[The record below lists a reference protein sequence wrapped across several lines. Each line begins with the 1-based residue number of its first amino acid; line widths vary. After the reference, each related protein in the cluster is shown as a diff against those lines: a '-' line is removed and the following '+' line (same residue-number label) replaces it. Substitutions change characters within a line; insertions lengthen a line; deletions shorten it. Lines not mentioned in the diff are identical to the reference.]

1 MKTLPHYTQH
11 DAMDCGP
18 TCLRMVA
25 AFYGKH
31 YSLEGLRE
39 KSFITRE
46 GVSML
51 GISEAAEKIGF
62 RSICV
67 QVGYEKLQEAPLP
80 CIIHWNQQ
88 HFVVVYK
95 LNDRYVWVADPG
107 AGKLKYTKEEFCNC
121 WLSSRKNEEDTGVA
135 LLLEPT
141 PEFYTTEDEGDE
153 VNRKG
158 FSFLYSYLRPYRGL
172 VGQLLLGLLLGSM
185 IQLMLPFL
193 TQSVVDFGI
202 NNQNLGFIYLVLIA
216 QLMLSFSSSAVDFIR
231 GWILLHLGTRINI
244 ALISDFLIKM
254 MKMPINYFDSKMT
267 GDILQR
273 INDHKRIQDF
283 LTGSSLSV
291 IFSIFN
297 IIIFG
302 IVLLVYSGMIF
313 LIFMGGS
320 ALYVAYVWLF
330 MKKRAELDHKRFA
343 QQSANQSTVVQ
354 LVNGMQEI
362 KLSACEQQKRWEWER
377 IQAKLFKVN
386 IKSLALRQYQDSG
399 AVLINQ
405 SKNLLIT
412 ALVASLVV
420 KGEMTLGMMLSV
432 QYIIGQLNSPVNELI
447 AFARDMQDARLSMD
461 RLSEVRDKPD
471 EEDPTRELLREIP
484 EGKEIRL
491 QNLNFKYDPLSE
503 YPTLDDINL
512 VIPPGKQTAIV
523 GMSGSGKTTLV
534 KLLLGFYPPASGD
547 IFIGDTPLGSYS
559 IREWRKRCGVV
570 MQDGFIFS
578 DSIAGNIAPGVEH
591 IDKKR
596 LRHAA
601 EVANIHDFIEEL
613 PLAYNTKIGQE
624 GHGLSQGQKQRI
636 LIARAVY
643 KDPEFI
649 FFDEATNAL
658 DANNER
664 TIMNNLQTFFKGR
677 TSVVVAHRL
686 STVRNAEQII
696 VIEQGRIAETGTHEA
711 LIALEGRYYKLVK
724 NQLEL

>member
-1 MKTLPHYTQH
+1 MKHFPHYIQH

-25 AFYGKH
+25 AYYGKR

-95 LNDRYVWVADPG
+95 LNDKHVWVADPG

-141 PEFYTTEDEGDE
+141 PEFYTIEDEGDE

-244 ALISDFLIKM
+244 ALISDFLIKL
-254 MKMPINYFDSKMT
+254 MKMPIAYFDSKMT

-291 IFSIFN
+291 IFSVFN

-320 ALYVAYVWLF
+320 TLYVTYVWLF

-377 IQAKLFKVN
+377 IQAKLFRVN

-547 IFIGDTPLGSYS
+547 ICIGDTPLGSYS

>member
-11 DAMDCGP
+11 DVMDCGP

-25 AFYGKH
+25 AYYGKR

-141 PEFYTTEDEGDE
+141 PEFYTIEDEGDE
-153 VNRKG
+153 VNRRG

-244 ALISDFLIKM
+244 ALISDFLIKL
-254 MKMPINYFDSKMT
+254 MKMPIAYFDSKMT

-291 IFSIFN
+291 IFSVFN

-320 ALYVAYVWLF
+320 TLYVTYVWLF

-377 IQAKLFKVN
+377 IQAKLFRVN

>member
-1 MKTLPHYTQH
+1 MKSFPHYIQH
-11 DAMDCGP
+11 DTMDCGP
-18 TCLRMVA
+18 TCLRMVSA
-25 AFYGKH
+25 YYGKR

-51 GISEAAEKIGF
+51 GISEAADKLGF

-67 QVGYEKLQEAPLP
+67 QVGYEKLKEAPLP
-80 CIIHWNQQ
+80 CIIYWNQQ
-88 HFVVVYK
+88 HFVVAYK
-95 LNDRYVWVADPG
+95 LNDKQVWVADPG
-107 AGKLKYTKEEFCNC
+107 AGKLKYTREEFCRC
-121 WLSSRKNEEDTGVA
+121 WISSRKNGEDTGVA

-141 PEFYTTEDEGDE
+141 PDFYAMKDEDETI
-153 VNRKG
+153 NRKG
-158 FSFLYSYLRPYRGL
+158 FGFLYSYLRPYRNL
-172 VGQLLLGLLLGSM
+172 VSQLLLGLLLGSM

-193 TQSVVDFGI
+193 TQSIVDFGI
-202 NNQNLGFIYLVLIA
+202 NNQNLSFIYLILIA
-216 QLMLSFSSSAVDFIR
+216 QLMLSFSSSAVEFIR

-244 ALISDFLIKM
+244 ALISDFLIKL
-254 MKMPINYFDSKMT
+254 MKLPIGYFDTKMT

-273 INDHKRIQDF
+273 INDHTRIQNF

-291 IFSIFN
+291 VFSTFN
-297 IIIFG
+297 IVVFG
-302 IVLLVYSGMIF
+302 VVLLLYNWMIF

-320 ALYVAYVWLF
+320 GLYIAYVWLF

-377 IQAKLFKVN
+377 IQARLFKVN
-386 IKSLALRQYQDSG
+386 IRSLALRQYQDSG

-405 SKNLLIT
+405 TKNIIIT
-412 ALVASLVV
+412 GLVASLVV
-420 KGEMTLGMMLSV
+420 RGEMTLGMMLSV
-432 QYIIGQLNSPVNELI
+432 QYIIGQLNSPVNDLI
-447 AFARDMQDARLSMD
+447 AFARDMQDARLSMN
-461 RLSEVRDKPD
+461 RLGEVRDKPD
-471 EEDPTRELLREIP
+471 EEDPARQLIRDIPPGKDLRLE
-484 EGKEIRL
+484 
-491 QNLNFKYDPLSE
+491 NLSFRYDPLSE
-503 YPTLDDINL
+503 FPTLDDISL
-512 VIPPGKQTAIV
+512 EIKTGKQTAVV

-534 KLLLGFYPPASGD
+534 KLLLGFYPPASGQ
-547 IFIGDTPLGSYS
+547 ILLGDTPLENYS
-559 IREWRKRCGVV
+559 IREWRKQCGVV

-578 DSIAGNIAPGVEH
+578 DTIAGNIAPGAER
-591 IDKKR
+591 IDKER

-601 EVANIHDFIEEL
+601 EVANIHGFIEEL
-613 PLAYNTKIGQE
+613 PLGYNTKIGQE

-643 KDPEFI
+643 KNPEFI

-664 TIMNNLQTFFKGR
+664 IIMENLQVFFKGR

-686 STVRNAEQII
+686 STVRNADRIV
-696 VIEQGRIAETGTHEA
+696 VIEQGRIAETGTHEELTA
-711 LIALEGRYYKLVK
+711 RKGIYYRLVK